1 MELTFQFFDTMLDEY
16 QDDFQL
22 KIAYVYKRFKK
33 REAAKK
39 KKKTAAS
46 AKSKGKKGAKT
57 KRGTTVVAPPVT
69 K

>member
-46 AKSKGKKGAKT
+46 AKSKGKKTKT
-57 KRGTTVVAPPVT
+57 KRGATVV
-69 K
+69 